1 MNEATAKS
9 ITDER
14 RPRALDG
21 SLAQYGKRLRD
32 GGVRAESVTRS
43 LLDRIERENAMLDA
57 FTHINTEGALAAA
70 RAVDACV
77 DAGIDLGPLMG
88 VPIALKDLYAVD
100 AMPLTAGSRIDLSG
114 CTPVEGSIVRTL
126 KRGGA
131 VILGK
136 TRTTE
141 FAFGAFNVS
150 HPTPR
155 NPSDASCNRMP
166 GGSSSG
172 SAVAQAAGLCAIAFG
187 SDTGGSVRQPA
198 ALCGVAGFK
207 PTAHRLPLDGVF
219 PLSPTFDSPGW
230 FADRVADLSA
240 VWETL
245 SGESPAALREVDR
258 FVFGRPDA
266 YFFDNLDA
274 DVARA
279 CDAAERA
286 LRDAGARIVPVAL
299 PQLRDLAAAFGP
311 YLSAELVSYLG
322 RERVIANLE
331 RMDSVACARI
341 ASGLTLT
348 AEAFLR
354 LRERF
359 AALAHEASAAM
370 AGVDVLMT
378 PTCPRVAPP
387 VDGFRTTDS
396 AAAWNADSLRLT
408 RPGNLF
414 GLCGASLPIG
424 ELVGSLPVGLQLLGR
439 GGDDANLLAIA
450 ASVEKVVGATS
461 AASK

>member
-1 MNEATAKS
+1 MDEAAAKVS
-9 ITDER
+9 ETGR
-14 RPRALDG
+14 RALDG
-21 SLAQYGKRLRD
+21 SLAQYGERLRR
-32 GGVRAESVTRS
+32 GGVRTESVARA
-43 LLDRIERENAMLDA
+43 LLDRIADENATLDA
-57 FTHINTEGALAAA
+57 FTHVNAQGALASA
-70 RAVDACV
+70 RAVDACI

-100 AMPLTAGSRIDLSG
+100 AMPLNAGSRIDLRG
-114 CTPVEGSIVRTL
+114 RTPTEGSIVRML

-131 VILGK
+131 IILGK

-141 FAFGAFNVS
+141 FAFGAFNLT

-155 NPSDASCNRMP
+155 NPSDAGTHRMP

-230 FADRVADLSA
+230 FADRVADLAS
-240 VWETL
+240 VWEML
-245 SGESPAALREVDR
+245 SNEAPARVQEAGRI
-258 FVFGRPDA
+258 VFGRPDA
-266 YFFDNLDA
+266 YFFDDLDA

-279 CDAAERA
+279 CDAAERL
-286 LRDAGARIVPVAL
+286 LRDAGARIVPVTL
-299 PQLRDLAAAFGP
+299 PQLRELAPAFGP
-311 YLSAELVSYLG
+311 YLSAELISYLG

-348 AEAFLR
+348 ADAFLR

-359 AALAHEASAAM
+359 AALAREASAAM

-378 PTCPRVAPP
+378 PACPRVAPP
-387 VDGFRTTDS
+387 ADGFRTTEA

-414 GLCGASLPIG
+414 GLCGVSLAIG
-424 ELVGSLPVGLQLLGR
+424 HLAGSLPVGMQLLAR

-450 ASVEKVVGATS
+450 ASVEKVVGATP
-461 AASK
+461 ATTK

>member
-1 MNEATAKS
+1 MNEQAAKPAANAT
-9 ITDER
+9 R
-14 RPRALDG
+14 QPALEG
-21 SLAQYGKRLRD
+21 SLAQFGAKLRD
-32 GGVRAESVTRS
+32 RAVRAETIVQA
-43 LLDRIERENAMLDA
+43 LLDRIADENAMLDA
-57 FTHINTEGALAAA
+57 FTHVNAQGALAAA
-70 RAVDACV
+70 RAIDACV
-77 DAGIDLGPLMG
+77 DAAIDLGPLMG
-88 VPIALKDLYAVD
+88 VPIVLKDLYAVD
-100 AMPLTAGSRIDLSG
+100 AMPLTAGSRIDLRG
-114 CTPVEGSIVRTL
+114 CMPAEGSIVRML

-131 VILGK
+131 IVLGK

-141 FAFGAFNVS
+141 FAFGAFNLT

-155 NPSDASCNRMP
+155 NPSDASAHRMP

-230 FADRVADLSA
+230 FADRVADLST
-240 VWETL
+240 VWEML
-245 SGESPAALREVDR
+245 SGESPASVREVDR
-258 FVFGRPDA
+258 LVFGRPDA

-274 DVARA
+274 DVTRA
-279 CDAAERA
+279 FDAAERA
-286 LRDAGARIVPVAL
+286 LRDAGARVVPVTL

-348 AEAFLR
+348 AEALLR

-359 AALAHEASAAM
+359 AALAREASTAI
-370 AGVDVLMT
+370 AGVDVLIT

-387 VDGFRTTDS
+387 VDGFRTTES

-414 GLCGASLPIG
+414 GLCGISLPIG
-424 ELVGSLPVGLQLLGR
+424 HLAGSLPVGLQLLAR

-450 ASVEKVVGATS
+450 ASVEKVVGATP
-461 AASK
+461 ATNK